1 LIEISFPMTVAPIR
15 PPFADRSR
23 SSEARTPSTLGE
35 VPLSLAHII
44 GVLLH
49 RRWMILGIAILVTG
63 FMTLYVNQL
72 VPIYSSEATVVVEPS
87 RQRVLNV
94 ESVVQGLNPDYYT
107 NETEAAVLGSRELAR
122 KVVERLDLINNP
134 LFNPRLTQPKLSV
147 INSLLDPV
155 KAGIRI
161 LVTAVVNI
169 VTRGSYSEKVEAATS
184 QAAARRAAAQP
195 SPEDER
201 RQLIEDATD
210 VFMDGVTIV
219 PAQRARILTVRFS
232 SPDPELAAR
241 AANALADTYILDQLE
256 TKASATTKAS
266 EFLNQRADEL
276 RTRVIESQ
284 QKLEEFRRQ
293 SGLVEVGGAS
303 VYQRQRDDLETQLIQ
318 ARAKRAEA
326 DARYDQ
332 VQKLLKTGSDI
343 DTAAAVLD
351 SQLIQRL
358 REQETQVVRKI
369 AELRTKLRPNH
380 PNMALAESEL
390 KDLDQKIKDEVN
402 KIVVSLANERDL
414 AAVRENNLTEEIAR
428 IQSKLDE
435 QHDAEVT
442 LRALESEVNAN
453 NQLYETILARF
464 KQADVQES
472 ATPEADARVIS
483 RATVPADPFYPK
495 KRFIIVASLVL
506 STMMGIGLAIVLEFL
521 DTGFR
526 SLTQLDGMAGVP
538 SLGVVPFL
546 RAAQREGKS
555 THQIAA
561 EQPNSAFG
569 EAIRTL
575 RTSILLSNVDHPPR
589 SVMVTS
595 ALPGEGKTSTTL
607 ALACLAAKS
616 GQKVVVVDCDFRH
629 PSVHEDLNYPN
640 GSGLADYLV
649 GQASLNDIL
658 EIEPRYGLR
667 FITAGTSV
675 PNPPDLL
682 GSPKMR
688 DLIQKLS
695 DMFDLVLFDTPPLL
709 IVSDSLV
716 LARFVDKAVFVV
728 RWVKTKRKS
737 ALLGLK
743 QLIDANADVA
753 GVVLSQV
760 DIRRQ
765 SQYDSDGYYRYHHY
779 YTN

>member
-1 LIEISFPMTVAPIR
+1 MPG
-15 PPFADRSR
+15 
-23 SSEARTPSTLGE
+23 TPGETPLG
-35 VPLSLAHII
+35 LTHLI

-49 RRWMILGIAILVTG
+49 RRWMILGIAILTTG

-72 VPIYSSEATVVVEPS
+72 IPIYSAEATVVVEPS

-122 KVVERLDLINNP
+122 KVVERLDLINSP
-134 LFNPRLTQPKLSV
+134 LFNPSLVKAKP
-147 INSLLDPV
+147 SLLASIIDPI
-155 KAGIRI
+155 KTGIQTLI
-161 LVTAVVNI
+161 TAVEDVVTSGRYSADLETATNI
-169 VTRGSYSEKVEAATS
+169 AAT
-184 QAAARRAAAQP
+184 QKADAQL

-201 RQLIEDATD
+201 KQKIEAATD
-210 VFMDGVTIV
+210 IFVDNVTVV
-219 PAQRARILTVRFS
+219 PSQRARVITVRFS
-232 SPDPELAAR
+232 SQDPDLAAK

-256 TKASATTKAS
+256 SKASATTKAS

-303 VYQRQRDDLETQLIQ
+303 IYQRQRDDLETQLIQ

-326 DARYDQ
+326 DVRYEQ
-332 VQKLLKTGSDI
+332 AQKLLKSGGGDI

-351 SQLIQRL
+351 SQLIQKL

-369 AELRTKLRPNH
+369 AELKTKLRPNH

-390 KDLDQKIKDEVN
+390 KDLEQKIKEEVN
-402 KIVVSLANERDL
+402 KIVIGLNNERDL
-414 AAVRENNLTEEIAR
+414 AAVRENNLTEEISR
-428 IQSKLDE
+428 VQSKLDE

-483 RATVPADPFYPK
+483 RATVPTDPFYPK
-495 KRFIIVASLVL
+495 KRFIIVASFIL
-506 STMMGIGLAIVLEFL
+506 STMMGVGLAIVLEFL

-546 RAAQREGKS
+546 RASQREGKA

-589 SVMVTS
+589 SVLVTS
-595 ALPGEGKTSTTL
+595 AIPGEGKTSTTL

-616 GQKVVVVDCDFRH
+616 GQKVIIVDCDFRH
-629 PSVHEDLNYPN
+629 PSVHEELDYPN
-640 GSGLADYLV
+640 NAGLADYLV
-649 GQASLNDIL
+649 GRASLNDVM

-688 DLIQKLS
+688 ELVQKLS
-695 DMFDLVLFDTPPLL
+695 EMFDLVLLDTPPLL

-716 LARFVDKAVFVV
+716 LARIVDKAVFVV

-779 YTN
+779 YTNN